1 MKLLTADQREVIER
15 SYLDDEGEY
24 DFISCGE
31 MGISD
36 RTYRRI
42 KASAIINLAIAMRL
56 EIYEEQ
62 NSVGQANR

>member
-1 MKLLTADQREVIER
+1 MSKLSSIEREVIER

-36 RTYRRI
+36 RKYRYI
-42 KASAIINLAIAMRL
+42 KAGAIFILAAAMGL
-56 EIYEEQ
+56 E
-62 NSVGQANR
+62 VVADTDDVVV